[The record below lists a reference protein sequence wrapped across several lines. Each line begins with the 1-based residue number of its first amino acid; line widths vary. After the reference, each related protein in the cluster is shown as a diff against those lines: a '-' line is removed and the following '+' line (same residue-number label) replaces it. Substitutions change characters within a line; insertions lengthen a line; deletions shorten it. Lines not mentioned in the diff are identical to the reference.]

1 MVIRI
6 RRSTLISQHVEVA
19 LVYKDMLGIDEALAY
34 LARENI
40 SDDIAERI
48 LGDGRRASDMV
59 ITLVP
64 DGSSVTPFTVCRRR
78 NHLHDAIIEAA
89 LKIERKLGSTWAH
102 ALLRDERVPDEVAA
116 RILAEGPR
124 QLRGRSNS

>member
-1 MVIRI
+1 MAIRI

-19 LVYKDMLGIDEALAY
+19 LVYRDMLGIDEALAY

-40 SDDIAERI
+40 SNDLAERI
-48 LGDGRRASDMV
+48 LGDGRRASDIV
-59 ITLVP
+59 VTLVP
-64 DGSSVTPFTVCRRR
+64 GGSSVTSFTVCRRR

-89 LKIERKLGSTWAH
+89 LKIERKLGTTWAH
-102 ALLRDERVPDEVAA
+102 ALLRDEKVPDEVAA

-124 QLRGRSNS
+124 QLRCKSKA